1 MNNIPPGLLLDGLL
15 TVLLVATIFYCFILN
30 RRLSNIRDA
39 GEQMKQLV
47 ATFSTA
53 AEQAKAGIAALKK
66 AAEEDGAELQEIVNS
81 ARALR
86 DELAFLSESGESLAN
101 KLAGGRKSQTA
112 SAGMEAVDAPG
123 EPQEIGAALEA
134 ARAAAEEGEGPDS
147 EAERQL
153 LQALRQA
160 R

>member
-66 AAEEDGAELQEIVNS
+66 AAEEDGAE
-81 ARALR
+81 
-86 DELAFLSESGESLAN
+86 
-101 KLAGGRKSQTA
+101 
-112 SAGMEAVDAPG
+112 
-123 EPQEIGAALEA
+123 
-134 ARAAAEEGEGPDS
+134 
-147 EAERQL
+147 
-153 LQALRQA
+153 
-160 R
+160 